1 MEYLTHETKVALTV
15 SKVEA
20 LEAENSKLKND
31 LISTMD
37 EANNIKEK
45 DNVLG
50 DDLKAKRKLTL
61 GKDEQL

>member
-1 MEYLTHETKVALTV
+1 MSTV

-45 DNVLG
+45 DNILG